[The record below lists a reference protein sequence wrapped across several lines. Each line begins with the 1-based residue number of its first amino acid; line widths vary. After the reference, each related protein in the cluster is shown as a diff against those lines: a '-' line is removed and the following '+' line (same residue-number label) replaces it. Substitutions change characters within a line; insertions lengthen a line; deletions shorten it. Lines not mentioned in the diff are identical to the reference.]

1 MSEQDRVPLEG
12 TVKETSPWLEL
23 ARRAYDSSTSYLDTN
38 YRRQWERN
46 ISLFRS
52 QHPAGSKY
60 NTQSYQHR
68 SRLFRP
74 KTRAAIRTNEAAAAA
89 AFFST
94 QDVIDVRPENDADPT
109 QRDSAWVLKHLLQ
122 YRLTKTIPWFQTV
135 IAAYQEAL
143 IFGIV
148 CSHQYWEY
156 QEKKVTHSEPVI
168 DANGEPVL
176 NEDGT
181 PAVNKSEEVEVIK
194 DHPVVRLIAS
204 ENLRIDS
211 ASDWWNPV
219 NSSPYVIEVIPMYLQ
234 DAMERMKEID
244 AKTGDPKWK
253 TLSKEQL
260 VETTSKTE
268 FDSTRQTR
276 SGNRM
281 DPRADKKS
289 ISEFTTVFVHKN
301 IIRKNGKDWLFYTA
315 GTQYLLTDPKPL
327 TDVYPHLKNGERPYT
342 MGCAILEAHKTFPT
356 SLVEMS
362 QDLQTAVNDLANQR
376 SDNVSLVL
384 NKRYHIRRS
393 ANIDIHAL
401 KRSVPGGSVMM
412 DDPTRDVQ
420 VVNTPD
426 VTQSS
431 YQEQDRLNVD
441 FDEISGNFSQST
453 VQTNRSL
460 NETVGGMEMLS
471 AGANQQM
478 EYMLR
483 TFSETWVEPVLRQL
497 VRLEQYYETDT
508 VVMNV
513 AVNAAAQEQ
522 EETEGESA
530 IYTRFGEDADTD
542 DLLRNEMTVSVNV
555 GIGATDPV
563 KKIDRL
569 LLGIRTMAEIDP
581 NIIAIMDQK
590 EISKEVFGALGYK
603 DSQRFFSEEQKPMLE
618 ELAARLEQME
628 QVVQQLADQGQA
640 KQIDAQ
646 AKIAVAQIK
655 AASDMK
661 NTETRSMTEA
671 VIAKQKMDS
680 AEDVARLRQQLDVIN
695 ARIKAEKND
704 IARGELLLQKE
715 ALVHQMIMAEPK
727 IGIDEEGKMM
737 SEVLMNDEYGMVP
750 GAEH

>member
-12 TVKETSPWLEL
+12 TVKESSPWLEL
-23 ARRAYDSSTSYLDTN
+23 ARRAYDSSTSYLDSN

-60 NTQSYQHR
+60 QTQSYQHR

-94 QDVIDVRPENDADPT
+94 QDVIDVRPENDSDPV

-122 YRLTKTIPWFQTV
+122 YRLTKTIPWFQTI

-143 IFGIV
+143 VFGVV

-156 QEKKVTHSEPVI
+156 QEKKISSTTPIVDE
-168 DANGEPVL
+168 NGEPVL

-181 PAVNKSEEVEVIK
+181 PATDKKEEVEVVK

-204 ENLRIDS
+204 ENLRVDS
-211 ASDWWNPV
+211 ASDWWDPI
-219 NSSPYVIEVIPMYLQ
+219 NSSPYVIEIIPMYLQ
-234 DAMERMKEID
+234 DVLEKMKEVD
-244 AKTGDPKWK
+244 SKTGDPKWK
-253 TLSKEQL
+253 SLTMEQL
-260 VETTSKTE
+260 VETTSKNE

-276 SGNRM
+276 SGGRI
-281 DPRADKKS
+281 DPKVNKKS
-289 ISEFTTVFVHKN
+289 LSEFTTVFVHKN
-301 IIRKNGKDWLFYTA
+301 IVRKNGKDWLYYTA
-315 GTQYLLTDPKPL
+315 GTQYMLTEPKPL
-327 TDVYPHLKNGERPYT
+327 TEIYPHLRVGERPYT
-342 MGCAILEAHKTFPT
+342 MGCAIMEAHKTFPT

-431 YQEQDRLNVD
+431 YAEQDRLNVD

-483 TFSETWVEPVLRQL
+483 TFAETWVEPVLRQL
-497 VRLEQYYETDT
+497 VRLEQYYETDD
-508 VVMNV
+508 VIMSV

-522 EETEGESA
+522 EEMGGEA
-530 IYTRFGEDADTD
+530 TIYTRFGENEDTD
-542 DLLRNEMTVSVNV
+542 DLLRHEMTVAVNV

-581 NIIAIMDQK
+581 NIISIIDQK
-590 EISKEVFGALGYK
+590 EVSKEVFGALGYK
-603 DSQRFFSEEQKPMLE
+603 DSQRFFSEEQAPMIE

-628 QVVQQLADQGQA
+628 GIVQQLAEQGQA
-640 KQIDAQ
+640 KQIDAE

-655 AASDMK
+655 SASDMK
-661 NTETRSMTEA
+661 NAETRAMTEA
-671 VIAKQKMDS
+671 IVAKQRIDS
-680 AEDVARLRQQLDVIN
+680 ATEIARMRQQLDVIN

-715 ALVHQMIMAEPK
+715 ALVHNMLNAEPK

>member
-1 MSEQDRVPLEG
+1 MSEQDKVPLEG
-12 TVKETSPWLEL
+12 AVKESSPWLEL
-23 ARRAYDSSTSYLDTN
+23 ARRAYESSTSYLDSN
-38 YRRQWERN
+38 YRKQWERN

-52 QHPAGSKY
+52 QHPSGSKY
-60 NTQSYQHR
+60 NSQTYQHR

-74 KTRAAIRTNEAAAAA
+74 KTRASIRTNEAAAAA

-94 QDVIDVRPENDADPT
+94 QDVIDVRPENDSDPV

-122 YRLTKTIPWFQTV
+122 YRLTKTIPWFQTL

-143 IFGIV
+143 VFGVV

-156 QEKKVTHSEPVI
+156 QEKKVTSENPVL
-168 DANGEPVL
+168 DADGAPIL

-181 PAVNKSEEVEVIK
+181 EATEKSEEVEIIK
-194 DHPVVRLIAS
+194 DNPVVRLIAS

-219 NSSPYVIEVIPMYLQ
+219 DSSPYVIEIIPMYLQ
-234 DAMERMKEID
+234 DVLEKMKEVD
-244 AKTGDPKWK
+244 PKTGDPKWK
-253 TLSKEQL
+253 SLTLDQL
-260 VETTSKTE
+260 IETTSKNE

-276 SGNRM
+276 SGNRI
-281 DPRADKKS
+281 DPKVNRKDL
-289 ISEFTTVFVHKN
+289 SEFTTVFIHKN
-301 IIRKNGKDWLFYTA
+301 IIRKNGKDWCYYTA
-315 GTQYLLTDPKPL
+315 GTQFLLTDPKPL
-327 TDVYPHLKNGERPYT
+327 TELYPHLRNGERPYT

-362 QDLQTAVNDLANQR
+362 QDLQSAVNDLANQR

-431 YQEQDRLNVD
+431 YAEQDRLNVD

-453 VQTNRSL
+453 VQTNRAL
-460 NETVGGMEMLS
+460 NETVGGMEMLT

-483 TFSETWVEPVLRQL
+483 TFAETWVEPVLRQL
-497 VRLEQYYETDT
+497 VRLEQYYETDE
-508 VVMNV
+508 VALNV
-513 AVNAAAQEQ
+513 AVNTAAMEQ
-522 EETEGESA
+522 EETEGEA
-530 IYTRFGEDADTD
+530 TIYDRFGIDEDTD

-581 NIIAIMDQK
+581 DIINIIDQK
-590 EISKEVFGALGYK
+590 EVSKEVFGALGYK
-603 DSQRFFSEEQKPMLE
+603 DSQRFFSEDQAPVLE
-618 ELAARLEQME
+618 DLAARLEQME
-628 QVVQQLADQGQA
+628 QVLQQLTDQGAA

-655 AASDMK
+655 AQSDSQ
-661 NTETRSMTEA
+661 TAQTRAMSDA
-671 VIAKQKMDS
+671 VIAKQKIDS
-680 AEDVARLRQQLDVIN
+680 TEAVAKLRQQLDVIN

-715 ALVHQMIMAEPK
+715 ALVHNMLMAEPK

-737 SEVLMNDEYGMVP
+737 SEVLMNDQYGMVQ

>member
-12 TVKETSPWLEL
+12 SVKEKSPWLDL
-23 ARRAYDSSTSYLDTN
+23 ARRAYESSTTYLDTN
-38 YRRQWERN
+38 YRKQWERN

-52 QHPAGSKY
+52 QHPSGSKY
-60 NTQSYQHR
+60 NTQSYLHR

-94 QDVIDVRPENDADPT
+94 QDVIDVRPENDSDPE
-109 QRDSAWVLKHLLQ
+109 QRESAWVLKHLLQ

-135 IAAYQEAL
+135 IAAYQESL
-143 IFGIV
+143 IFGVV

-156 QEKKVTHSEPVI
+156 AEKKVSSDEPVL
-168 DANGEPVL
+168 DAEGEAVL

-181 PAVNKSEEVEVIK
+181 EAVEKKEDVEVIK
-194 DHPVVRLIAS
+194 DYPVVRLIAA
-204 ENLRIDS
+204 ENLRIDA

-219 NSSPYVIEVIPMYLQ
+219 NSSPYIVEIIPMYLQ
-234 DAMERMKEID
+234 DVMEKMGEID
-244 AKTGDPKWK
+244 PKTNAPKWK

-260 VETTSKTE
+260 TETISKNE
-268 FDSTRQTR
+268 FDSTRQSR
-276 SGNRM
+276 SGTV
-281 DPRADKKS
+281 DPRSTKKD
-289 ISEFTTVFVHKN
+289 ISEFSTVFVHKN
-301 IIRKNGKDWLFYTA
+301 IIRKGDKDWIYYTA
-315 GTQYLLTDPKPL
+315 GTQYMLTEPKPL
-327 TDVYPHLKNGERPYT
+327 TEIYPHLRNGERPYT
-342 MGCAILEAHKTFPT
+342 MGCSILEAHKTFPT

-362 QDLQTAVNDLANQR
+362 QDLQTAVNDLSNQR

-453 VQTNRSL
+453 VQTNKSL

-497 VRLEQYYETDT
+497 VRLEQYYETDE
-508 VVMNV
+508 VVMAV
-513 AVNAAAQEQ
+513 AVNAAAQDQ
-522 EETEGESA
+522 EEMEGESA
-530 IYTRFGEDADTD
+530 IYTRFGESEDTD
-542 DLLRNEMTVSVNV
+542 ELLRHEMTVSVNV

-581 NIIAIMDQK
+581 NIVQVIDPK
-590 EISKEVFGALGYK
+590 EVSIEVFGALGYK
-603 DSQRFFSEEQKPMLE
+603 DSQRFFTEEQKPMIE
-618 ELAARLEQME
+618 EMAARLEQLE
-628 QVVQQLADQGQA
+628 QVIQQLTDQGAA
-640 KQIDAQ
+640 KQLEAQ
-646 AKIAVAQIK
+646 SKIAVAQIK
-655 AASDMK
+655 AASDVKTM
-661 NTETRSMTEA
+661 ETRAMADA

-680 AEDVARLRQQLDVIN
+680 AEQMARLKQQIDVIN

-715 ALVHQMIMAEPK
+715 ALVHQMLMNEPT
-727 IGIDEEGKMM
+727 IGIDEEGKTM
-737 SEVLMNDEYGMVP
+737 SEVLRRDEYGLVP
-750 GAEH
+750 GAEG